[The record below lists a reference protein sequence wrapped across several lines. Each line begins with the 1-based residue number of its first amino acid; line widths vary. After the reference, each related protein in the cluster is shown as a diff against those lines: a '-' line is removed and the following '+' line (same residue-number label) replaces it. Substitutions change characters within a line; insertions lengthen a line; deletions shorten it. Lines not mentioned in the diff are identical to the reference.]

1 MQVALALD
9 RRRHKETV
17 NRSPTKAQLLHLL
30 LIDRSI
36 QGKRSLQSRRL
47 TMLIALL
54 IGWIVAYAFLVWRA
68 RGLIGALP
76 RLPEVGVAAQPRKTP
91 GLSIIVP
98 ARNEACNIES
108 AMTSLLAQTYPYTE
122 IIAINDHSTDATGK
136 ILDRLALS
144 TSRLRVI
151 HDPPLP
157 PGWLGK
163 PNALHRGAQQATGEW
178 FLFTDADIVFTP
190 DACER
195 AMAAVLEQEL
205 SGITLLPTVDW
216 NVWAIG
222 AQYPWLVPLGALVL
236 RPQDSN
242 REQGEG
248 FAAGAFMLVRR
259 SVYDA
264 IGGHTVL
271 KSAVLDDVEFGRLIM
286 YDGHDAAHVKMY
298 HDTADVF
305 FGAVKNISF
314 LLGGKHGRPLL
325 APLGSAGLAT
335 FISFPFSLVWYATAL
350 GNWYLVGLGAFAYLL
365 PIAVSFFPG
374 PIIQITR
381 HHLFLYPLAVWIVLG
396 ATVVASYYRLRN
408 DAILWRGRKIPLDR
422 STS

>member
-1 MQVALALD
+1 MLMAL
-9 RRRHKETV
+9 V
-17 NRSPTKAQLLHLL
+17 
-30 LIDRSI
+30 II
-36 QGKRSLQSRRL
+36 WI
-47 TMLIALL
+47 IA
-54 IGWIVAYAFLVWRA
+54 YSFLAWRA

-76 RLPEVGVAAQPRKTP
+76 QLPQVGAATQPKKKP
-91 GLSIIVP
+91 SLSIIVP
-98 ARNEACNIES
+98 ARNEALSIES

-144 TSRLRVI
+144 TSRLRII

-163 PNALHRGAQQATGEW
+163 PNALHRGAAHATGEW
-178 FLFTDADIVFTP
+178 LLFTDADIVFTT

-195 AMAAVLEQEL
+195 AMAAALEQEL
-205 SGITLLPTVDW
+205 SGITLLPTVNW
-216 NVWAIG
+216 NVWAVG
-222 AQYPWLVPLGALVL
+222 AQCPWLVPLGALVF

-242 REQGEG
+242 RKQEEG

-264 IGGHTVL
+264 IGGHAVL
-271 KSAVLDDVEFGRLIM
+271 RSAVLDDVEFGCRIKRKGYRFIL
-286 YDGHDAAHVKMY
+286 YDAHDAAHVKMY
-298 HDTADVF
+298 HDTADFF
-305 FGAVKNISF
+305 FGAVKNLSF

-325 APLGSAGLAT
+325 APLGSASLAT
-335 FISFPFSLVWYATAL
+335 SISFPFFLILYAASL
-350 GNWYLVGLGAFAYLL
+350 GNWHLVGLGAVAYLL
-365 PIAVSFFPG
+365 PIAFSFSPG
-374 PIIQITR
+374 PIIRINR